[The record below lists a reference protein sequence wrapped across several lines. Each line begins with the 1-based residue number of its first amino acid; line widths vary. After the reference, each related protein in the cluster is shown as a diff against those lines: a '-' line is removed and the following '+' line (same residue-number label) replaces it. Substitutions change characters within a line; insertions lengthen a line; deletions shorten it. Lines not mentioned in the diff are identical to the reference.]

1 MKHSRATRSVQV
13 RYNDKMKLSVGRG
26 ITHYF
31 TYKLKKIKITKGIYI
46 LKIHLLNPRVIEY
59 KLCWKPLIFET
70 AHDLFQKLKSS
81 PLKHN

>member
-1 MKHSRATRSVQV
+1 M
-13 RYNDKMKLSVGRG
+13 
-26 ITHYF
+26 
-31 TYKLKKIKITKGIYI
+31 LKKIKITKGIYI